1 MKFKNILNY
10 EGIWAVGFFLIAG
23 MFFINVA
30 FDRPAT
36 QTYVFEDENGA
47 VETYDFMP
55 PKSYQKVWAADTIT
69 NTEKDTLLIPWIM
82 ASPYQYSY
90 QFKVTKLTGFNNNN
104 FKVVLDQANTT
115 SSTMWMAIDSFTR
128 SGADSTRR
136 DWLIKGGDT
145 WGARH
150 RLRVIGASVN
160 LTQYYVTANIKPPNQ

>member
-1 MKFKNILNY
+1 MKYLNFKNM
-10 EGIWAVGFFLIAG
+10 WAGGVLIA
-23 MFFINVA
+23 FACLFLTVA

-36 QTYVFEDENGA
+36 ETYVFEDENGA
-47 VETYDFMP
+47 TETYDFAP
-55 PKSYQKVWAADTIT
+55 PKAYQKVWAVDTIT

-115 SSTMWMAIDSFTR
+115 ASTMWMAIDSFTR
-128 SGADSTRR
+128 SGADSVRR

-150 RLRVIGASVN
+150 RLRIIGASVN